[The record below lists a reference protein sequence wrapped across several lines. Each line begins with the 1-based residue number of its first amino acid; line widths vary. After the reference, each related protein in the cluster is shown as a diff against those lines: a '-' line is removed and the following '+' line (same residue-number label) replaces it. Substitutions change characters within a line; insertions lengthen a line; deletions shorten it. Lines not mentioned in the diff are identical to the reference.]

1 MTGTTPLPPGGRG
14 APPRARFYAPRA
26 PAPARRDARGARVP
40 AIPGY
45 KQNVCPPP
53 PAAPTSVP
61 ANNNA
66 TSPLRQPV
74 FLPPRHTASF
84 AVFAERRSEFKAYTR
99 QAVGANLAVTFNAR
113 RDVPV
118 TVGYSYSVGRTTA
131 EPAVLCERFLLCNES
146 DQAFLL
152 NTRPFGAITIS
163 GVRARVN
170 SVLDPSAGSG
180 QQGTL
185 GHAPRYRLLATL
197 YECNGRE
204 PEAAKDYPPPGRSR
218 LEKLTSGIQSHANLV
233 NR

>member
-118 TVGYSYSVGRTTA
+118 TVGYGYSVGRTTA
-131 EPAVLCERFLLCNES
+131 DAVVYCQRFLLCNES
-146 DQAFLL
+146 DQVFLA
-152 NTRPFGAITIS
+152 NRRPFAAITIS

-170 SVLDPSAGSG
+170 SVLDPSAGGVPQGDPGHASPHWVS
-180 QQGTL
+180 GTL
-185 GHAPRYRLLATL
+185 Y
-197 YECNGRE
+197 
-204 PEAAKDYPPPGRSR
+204 
-218 LEKLTSGIQSHANLV
+218 
-233 NR
+233 